1 MASEEQKPS
10 QDASIED
17 VLSSIKQIVE
27 QESGK
32 KTPGVPQATAAQA
45 AVLELSEME
54 IVAETTAVDNR
65 PVDNIPV
72 AEPEVVDI
80 NAFSQTG
87 ESVPVKETKPEP
99 TPAAAKP
106 VSGSTAKQLPEGHVH
121 LTAIAGAKG
130 LQVGFP
136 VEVLAEALRPLIK
149 DWVDS
154 NLPDIV
160 ERLVKEELAKLADK

>member
-1 MASEEQKPS
+1 MAEEQKPA

-32 KTPGVPQATAAQA
+32 KTPGAPVVNTKAE
-45 AVLELSEME
+45 AVLELSETE
-54 IVAETTAVDNR
+54 ILGETR
-65 PVDNIPV
+65 PVDNRVVDNTPV

-80 NAFSQTG
+80 NAFAQAA
-87 ESVPVKETKPEP
+87 PVAASKP
-99 TPAAAKP
+99 AGK
-106 VSGSTAKQLPEGHVH
+106 VQGSTSSTLPEGHVH
-121 LTAIAGAKG
+121 LTAMAGARG
-130 LQVGFP
+130 LQIGFP

-149 DWVDS
+149 DWVES

>member
-1 MASEEQKPS
+1 MAAEEQKPA
-10 QDASIED
+10 QDATIED

-32 KTPGVPQATAAQA
+32 KTPGAPVANTKAE
-45 AVLELSEME
+45 AVLELSETE
-54 IVAETTAVDNR
+54 ILGDVR
-65 PVDNIPV
+65 PVDNRAVDNTPV

-80 NAFSQTG
+80 NAFAQAA
-87 ESVPVKETKPEP
+87 
-99 TPAAAKP
+99 PAAAPKLAAKP
-106 VSGSTAKQLPEGHVH
+106 APQASTTSTLPEGHVH
-121 LTAIAGAKG
+121 LTAMAGARG
-130 LQVGFP
+130 LQIGFP

-149 DWVDS
+149 DWVES

>member
-1 MASEEQKPS
+1 MAEEQKPA

-32 KTPGVPQATAAQA
+32 KTPGAPVVNTKAE
-45 AVLELSEME
+45 AVLELSETE
-54 IVAETTAVDNR
+54 IMGEMPAVDNKV
-65 PVDNIPV
+65 VDNTPV

-80 NAFSQTG
+80 NTFAQAA
-87 ESVPVKETKPEP
+87 PAAPEAKP
-99 TPAAAKP
+99 TPKATIKP
-106 VSGSTAKQLPEGHVH
+106 TTGSTLPEGHVH
-121 LTAIAGAKG
+121 LTAMAGARG
-130 LQVGFP
+130 LQIGFP

-149 DWVDS
+149 DWVES